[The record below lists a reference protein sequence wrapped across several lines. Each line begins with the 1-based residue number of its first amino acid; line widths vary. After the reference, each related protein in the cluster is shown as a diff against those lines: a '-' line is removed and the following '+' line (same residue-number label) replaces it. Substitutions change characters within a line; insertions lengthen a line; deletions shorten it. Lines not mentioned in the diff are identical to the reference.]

1 MIPERIFFLLGIRN
15 YWIFIAVSK
24 SFYRIYYI
32 YYTICLFNKL
42 YVRIDI
48 LLCFFL
54 LFIEGNLVLLKEVSA
69 LCVDG
74 YDKRTKFLYLAAP
87 ECLRHSKLIPVM
99 LCNTLNLS

>member
-42 YVRIDI
+42 YVRIDV
-48 LLCFFL
+48 LLSLFL
-54 LFIEGNLVLLKEVSA
+54 LFIEGNLVLLEEVSA
-69 LCVDG
+69 LCV
-74 YDKRTKFLYLAAP
+74 
-87 ECLRHSKLIPVM
+87 
-99 LCNTLNLS
+99 N

>member
-42 YVRIDI
+42 YVRIGV
-48 LLCFFL
+48 LLSLFL
-54 LFIEGNLVLLKEVSA
+54 LFIEGNLVLLEEVSA
-69 LCVDG
+69 LCV
-74 YDKRTKFLYLAAP
+74 
-87 ECLRHSKLIPVM
+87 
-99 LCNTLNLS
+99 N